1 MRALVIQSPPPPR
14 TAALETLPLQPGR
27 ERRLV
32 TSAILLGMFL
42 AALEATAVATAVPTA
57 VGELGGVAH
66 YSWVFSAYLLTSTT
80 TVPLFGKLADLF
92 GRKRTYQASVA
103 IFLVGSALS
112 GIAGTFPQLVL
123 FRAIQGLGA
132 GGVAPVATTIVGDIY
147 NLEERGRVQAVFSGI
162 WALAS
167 LVGPLLGG
175 LITDALS
182 WRWIFYLNVPFGLLS
197 SLMLQRWMREEVH
210 RTRHK
215 LDILGT
221 VSLTTAVTL
230 LLLALL
236 EGPEAWG
243 WSDPRTLG
251 LLAGAVAGLAVFLWQ
266 ERRTP
271 EPMLPLDL
279 FQNRLIAVASG
290 GNFILGALLY
300 ALTAYVPMFG
310 QGVLGG
316 SAVKAGT
323 ILAPILL
330 GWPIASTLAGRL
342 LLRVDYRRMTLVGNL
357 MVAAGTAML
366 AFSHADT
373 SSGWIMLS
381 MMATG
386 FGLGFIS
393 MPYLLGVQNAVP
405 WQRRGV
411 ATSSVQFFR
420 NIGGAVAVA
429 ALGALLN
436 ARLQSVAGPGADA
449 NATLEP
455 TLRAKLDPVTLHHL
469 IAALFHGLQGTF
481 VAIAAIAAA
490 GLLIALLFPRGSAR
504 DLMSQESD
512 RMAEG

>member
-1 MRALVIQSPPPPR
+1 M
-14 TAALETLPLQPGR
+14 QPGR

-92 GRKRTYQASVA
+92 GRKRTYQVSVG
-103 IFLVGSALS
+103 IFLLGSALC
-112 GIAGTFPQLVL
+112 GFARTFPQLVL
-123 FRAIQGLGA
+123 FRAVQGLGA
-132 GGVAPVATTIVGDIY
+132 GGVSPVATTIVGDIY
-147 NLEERGRVQAVFSGI
+147 TLEERGRIQGIFSGI
-162 WALAS
+162 WAMAS

-182 WRWIFYLNVPFGLLS
+182 WRWIFFLNLPFGLLS
-197 SLMLQRWMREEVH
+197 SFILHRWMREETRRTAH
-210 RTRHK
+210 R

-236 EGPEAWG
+236 EGPETWG

-251 LLAGAVAGLAVFLWQ
+251 LLAGSVAALAVFLWQ

-279 FQNRLIAVASG
+279 FQNRLIAVASA
-290 GNFILGALLY
+290 GNFLIGALLY

-342 LLRVDYRRMTLVGNL
+342 LLKVDYRSMTIAGNALVI
-357 MVAAGTAML
+357 AGAGML
-366 AFSHADT
+366 ALTNADT
-373 SSGWIMLS
+373 TGGWIMVS
-381 MMATG
+381 MMITG

-436 ARLQSVAGPGADA
+436 ARLQAVAGPGVDA

-455 TLRAKLDPVTLHHL
+455 AQRARLAPEALHRL
-469 IAALFHGLQGTF
+469 TSALLHGLQGAF
-481 VAIAAIAAA
+481 IAIAVLAAV
-490 GLLIALLFPRGSAR
+490 GFLIALLFPKGSAR
-504 DLMSQESD
+504 ALMDAERD
-512 RMAEG
+512 RAASA

>member
-1 MRALVIQSPPPPR
+1 
-14 TAALETLPLQPGR
+14 
-27 ERRLV
+27 
-32 TSAILLGMFL
+32 MFL

-103 IFLVGSALS
+103 IFLVGSALC
-112 GIAGTFPQLVL
+112 GIAGSFPQLVL

-132 GGVAPVATTIVGDIY
+132 GGVNPVATTIVGDIY
-147 NLEERGRVQAVFSGI
+147 TLEERGRIQGVFSGI
-162 WALAS
+162 WAMAS

-175 LITDALS
+175 LITDAFS
-182 WRWIFYLNVPFGLLS
+182 WRWIFYLNIPFGLLS
-197 SLMLQRWMREEVH
+197 AVMLQRSMREETRRSEH
-210 RTRHK
+210 R

-221 VSLTTAVTL
+221 VSLTAAVTL

-236 EGPEAWG
+236 EGPEVWG

-251 LLAGAVAGLAVFLWQ
+251 ILAGSVAGFAVFFWQ
-266 ERRTP
+266 ERRAP

-279 FQNRLIAVASG
+279 FRNRLISVASA
-290 GNFILGALLY
+290 GNFLIGALLF

-330 GWPIASTLAGRL
+330 GWPIASALAGRL
-342 LLRVDYRRMTLVGNL
+342 LLQIDYRPMTIAGNV
-357 MVAAGTAML
+357 MVVAGATML
-366 AFSHADT
+366 AFTGADT
-373 SSGWIMLS
+373 TGGWIMVS
-381 MMATG
+381 MMITG
-386 FGLGFIS
+386 FGLGFVS

-405 WQRRGV
+405 WGRRGV
-411 ATSSVQFFR
+411 ATSTVQFFR

-429 ALGALLN
+429 AMGALLN
-436 ARLQSVAGPGADA
+436 SRLHSIAGPGVDA

-455 TLRAKLDPVTLHHL
+455 AVRARLAPEALGKLTSALL
-469 IAALFHGLQGTF
+469 YGIQGTFYAIAALAVLGLF
-481 VAIAAIAAA
+481 V
-490 GLLIALLFPRGSAR
+490 ALLFPRGSAR
-504 DLMSQESD
+504 SLMTEKDLE
-512 RMAEG
+512 RR